1 MGDMLANQSRL
12 RVLIANG
19 QSLFREAVRAGFES
33 QGDLV
38 VVAEAADGVMAV
50 AQAERCRP
58 DVAIIDGR
66 LAGCDGIQTT
76 YLIKE
81 RLPRCKVIL
90 LGDTQ
95 DEAELIAAVEAGAS
109 GYFTKETP
117 FAVVMEATRAV
128 HLGETLIP
136 TRMLGTVLDHLTH
149 RRTEKDAAIRRL
161 ATLTCR
167 ERQVLALLSEGSDNE
182 AIAEALVIS
191 PQTARTHI
199 QNILSKLGM
208 HSRLEA
214 AAFVIQSGLVETL
227 TD

>member
-1 MGDMLANQSRL
+1 MLSNQPRL

-19 QSLFREAVRAGFES
+19 QSLFREAVRAGLES
-33 QGDLV
+33 QDDLV

-50 AQAERCRP
+50 AQAERSRP
-58 DVAIIDGR
+58 DVAIVDAQ
-66 LAGCDGIQTT
+66 LSGCNGIQTT

-90 LGDTQ
+90 LGDVQ
-95 DEAELIAAVEAGAS
+95 DEVELIAAVEAGAS

-117 FAVVMEATRAV
+117 LAVVIEAARAV
-128 HLGETLIP
+128 HRGETLIP
-136 TRMLGTVLDHLTH
+136 SRMLGTVLNHLTD

-161 ATLTCR
+161 SRLTSR
-167 ERQVLALLSEGSDNE
+167 ERQVLALLSEGAGNE
-182 AIAEALVIS
+182 AIADALVIS
-191 PQTARTHI
+191 PHTARTHI

-214 AAFVIQSGLVETL
+214 AAFVIQNGLVETL
-227 TD
+227 TA

>member
-1 MGDMLANQSRL
+1 MLPNQARL

-19 QSLFREAVRAGFES
+19 QSLFREAVRASLES
-33 QGDLV
+33 QDDLA

-50 AQAERCRP
+50 AQAERSRP
-58 DVAIIDGR
+58 DVAIIDGQ
-66 LAGCDGIQTT
+66 LSGCNGIQTT

-90 LGDTQ
+90 LGDVQ

-117 FAVVMEATRAV
+117 LAVVIEAARAV
-128 HLGETLIP
+128 HRGETLVP
-136 TRMLGTVLDHLTH
+136 SRMLGTVLDHLTD

-161 ATLTCR
+161 SRLTSR
-167 ERQVLALLSEGSDNE
+167 ERQVLALLSEGAGNE
-182 AIAEALVIS
+182 AIADALVIS
-191 PQTARTHI
+191 PHTGRTHI

-214 AAFVIQSGLVETL
+214 AAFVIQNDLVETL